1 MDAQRGRNTSTY
13 TSGLTLVSC
22 GRTVGQWRLEVGFC
36 TSQPLVQRI
45 PHSRNWAILCAFA
58 DNGHVPMFYSAPFRS
73 IMHCEEE
80 SWRERERGRGVRA
93 RTSLH
98 TNSQTERIKT
108 KIFFLHHQLHLA
120 SVVSPSSG
128 HNESNSNL
136 QPSVCSLHE
145 TQFQSN
151 FFFTRKYK
159 NKIKNSKY

>member
-1 MDAQRGRNTSTY
+1 M
-13 TSGLTLVSC
+13 SC
-22 GRTVGQWRLEVGFC
+22 GRTVGQRRLEVEFC

-45 PHSRNWAILCAFA
+45 PHSRNRAILCAFA

-80 SWRERERGRGVRA
+80 SWRERERERRRGVRV

-108 KIFFLHHQLHLA
+108 EIFFLHHQLHLA

-128 HNESNSNL
+128 HNKSNSNL
-136 QPSVCSLHE
+136 QPSACSLHE
-145 TQFQSN
+145 TLFQSN
-151 FFFTRKYK
+151 FCFVFQQKMK
-159 NKIKNSKY
+159 K